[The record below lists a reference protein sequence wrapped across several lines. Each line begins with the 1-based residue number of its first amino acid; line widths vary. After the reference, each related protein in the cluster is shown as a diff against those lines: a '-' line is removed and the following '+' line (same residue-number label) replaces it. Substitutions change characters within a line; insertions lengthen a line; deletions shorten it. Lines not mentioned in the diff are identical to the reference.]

1 MNKDELKLLA
11 DEYYSNHNCA
21 QAVVLTMA
29 EYFDMKN
36 DILEHVAAPFGGGL
50 CATRVSVCGAVSGG
64 VMFLGLYER
73 DGAKS
78 MAAGSELIKFV
89 EERYGHRCCDMILDI
104 DFNNEA
110 QVKAQKDK
118 KRETICAPLIRDI
131 CVWIAERCE
140 K

>member
-29 EYFDMKN
+29 EYFDMKKRYTRAR
-36 DILEHVAAPFGGGL
+36 LPHRLAEGFAPR
-50 CATRVSVCGAVSGG
+50 AYPYAGAVSGG

-118 KRETICAPLIRDI
+118 KREKPSVRRL
-131 CVWIAERCE
+131 
-140 K
+140 